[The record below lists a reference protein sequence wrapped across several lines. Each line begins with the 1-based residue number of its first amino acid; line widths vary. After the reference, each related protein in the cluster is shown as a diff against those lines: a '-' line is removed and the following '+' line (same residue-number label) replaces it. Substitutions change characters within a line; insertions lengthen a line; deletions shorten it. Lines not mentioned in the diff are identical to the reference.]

1 MPTARW
7 DLMCDVTSLSYDFDK
22 RAGRLNM
29 APAGS
34 CSMSGLVALFT
45 KIDPDVQRIV
55 TFAGDQPDSM
65 YQRGQEGWESRL
77 VR

>member
-1 MPTARW
+1 MPTARS
-7 DLMCDVTSLSYDFDK
+7 DLLCDVTSLSYDFDK
-22 RAGRLNM
+22 RTGRLNM

-34 CSMSGLVALFT
+34 CDMSGLVALFA

-55 TFAGDQPDSM
+55 TFAGDQLDSV
-65 YQRGQEGWESRL
+65 YRRGPEGWESRL